1 MHPMNPHALMRR
13 CLSAVAALALSAG
26 ALAVAAPG
34 ATAQE
39 DDTDSLRIATNQEVD
54 TFNPFKRRFVI
65 TYETSMMTYETLV
78 RMSAENYEP
87 VPGLATEW
95 EESPDGLTWTFQIR
109 EGATWSDGEPLTAK
123 DVAYTYG
130 LLIENQ
136 AIHDWNIDFAAN
148 LVSAEAPDDST
159 FVLTLAEPA
168 PAEVLS
174 REVYIVPEH
183 IWSQYPDPSADDAN
197 QLPLVGSGPFQVA
210 EYKTDE
216 FIRLDANEEYW
227 EGAPGFDE
235 VVYTYYLET
244 DAAVAA
250 LEAGEV
256 DIVGSGMQGGL
267 NPAQIGALASQEH
280 VTTNDVQ
287 GRRYVSLTINHGTV
301 TQDGTEFG
309 DGHPALKDPV
319 VRQALHTAIDKQAL
333 VDTVL
338 DGSGSPATSLMPSI
352 FEQWHWDGGDA
363 LVQFDL
369 AEANRLLDDA
379 GYARGDDG
387 IRTMPGGGEPLN
399 FRFYHHA
406 DNTAYATIV
415 EFVTEWWAELGIQV
429 EAQAI
434 EQGTLNDLAYLGE
447 FDIAFSG
454 WGVGPNPTEQL
465 GMHTCAVLPTLTDG
479 SERSSENSYCNPEYD
494 ALHEQQ
500 KVESDPAARAEL
512 VKRQQEMLYT
522 DAPVIWL
529 YYQNVMEAYNHDR
542 VTGMAAQPTGG
553 MYTGQQGFTWAYYTA
568 QPADAE
574 ETGGVPAGV
583 WIAVA
588 AGAVAIAAAAVVFVM
603 RRKKTADERE

>member
-1 MHPMNPHALMRR
+1 MNPHALMRR
-13 CLSAVAALALSAG
+13 FLSAVAALTLSAG
-26 ALAVAAPG
+26 ALAVAAPS
-34 ATAQE
+34 AAAQE
-39 DDTDSLRIATNQEVD
+39 NDVDSLMIATNQEVD
-54 TFNPFKRRFVI
+54 TFNPYKRRNVI

-78 RMSAENYEP
+78 RIGAESYEP
-87 VPGLATEW
+87 SPGLATEW
-95 EESPDGLTWTFQIR
+95 SESEDGLTWTFKIR
-109 EGATWSDGEPLTAK
+109 EGATWSDGEPLTAQ
-123 DVAYTYG
+123 DVAYSYG
-130 LLIENQ
+130 LLIENA
-136 AIHDWNIDFAAN
+136 AIRDWNIDFAAN
-148 LVSAEAPDDST
+148 LVSAEAPDDAT
-159 FVLTLAEPA
+159 FVLALASPA
-168 PAEVLS
+168 PAEVLN

-183 IWSQYPDPSADDAN
+183 IWSEYPDPAADDAN
-197 QLPLVGSGPFQVA
+197 RLPLVGSGPFQVT

-216 FIRLDANEEYW
+216 FIRLEANEDYW

-235 VVYTYYLET
+235 VVYDYYVET

-250 LEAGEV
+250 LEAGDV

-267 NPAQIGALASQEH
+267 NPAQIGALKGQDH

-309 DGHPALKDPV
+309 NGHPALKDPV

-338 DGSGSPATSLMPSI
+338 DGSGTPATSLIPSL
-352 FEQWHWDGGDA
+352 FEQWHWDGGEA

-369 AEANRLLDDA
+369 AAANQLLDDA
-379 GYARGDDG
+379 GYVRGDDG
-387 IRTMPGGGEPLN
+387 IRTMPGGGDRLS

-415 EFVTEWWAELGIQV
+415 EFVSEWWAELGIEV
-429 EAQAI
+429 KAEAI
-434 EQGTLNDLAYLGE
+434 EQGSLNDLAYLGE

-479 SERSSENSYCNPEYD
+479 SERSSENSYCNAEYD

-500 KVESDPAARAEL
+500 KVESDPEARAEL
-512 VKRQQEMLYT
+512 VKRQQELLYT

-529 YYQNVMEAYNHDR
+529 YYQNVLEAYNHDR
-542 VTGMAAQPTGG
+542 VTGMVTQPTEGG
-553 MYTGQQGFTWAYYTA
+553 MVTGQQGFTWSYYTA

-574 ETGGVPAGV
+574 ETGGVPMWV
-583 WIAVA
+583 WIAIGAAVVVAA
-588 AGAVAIAAAAVVFVM
+588 AGAAVFVL